1 MELAQ
6 TQKDAQQ
13 ETQDETQK
21 EEQQESDAESE
32 KSVVCGSTEFDSE
45 GYRSFSGTLRTGEA
59 NRKKQLPGLDPRT
72 AHWLATLLRRSSMA
86 KEKTITSNKEVWSC
100 RLLVSR
106 VPLAGSRS
114 RSDLE

>member
-1 MELAQ
+1 MGVGGRGGGGVRFARRYTPRLHLNVVAELAGKFPGVLH
-6 TQKDAQQ
+6 T
-13 ETQDETQK
+13 
-21 EEQQESDAESE
+21 
-32 KSVVCGSTEFDSE
+32 GE